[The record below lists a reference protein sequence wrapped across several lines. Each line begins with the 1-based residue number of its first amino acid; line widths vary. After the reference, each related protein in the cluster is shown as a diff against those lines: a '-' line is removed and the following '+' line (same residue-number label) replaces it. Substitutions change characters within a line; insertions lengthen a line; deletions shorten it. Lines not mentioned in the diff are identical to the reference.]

1 MYLVYKTFKDRYI
14 LTLSDLY
21 KGTRHT
27 SQVLNSILVLLNHK
41 LNRFSN
47 SSKNVLNSLSQLVR
61 TVFRHISD
69 TSKFFKIFWRIQLSK
84 ESRNLLLKLLYGT
97 EGRLSNSDD
106 ISYIFSYSCR
116 HFDLHIHLLFE
127 EKIIT
132 VKCENIIHWKFNIR
146 NCFWTRLKDLSV
158 SKIKKNISL
167 NDGSQWPKGLFKF
180 QSMRI

>member
-1 MYLVYKTFKDRYI
+1 MSYYGLVQKVLVQSKI
-14 LTLSDLY
+14 VLDLQENKANESKIAFLFY
-21 KGTRHT
+21 W
-27 SQVLNSILVLLNHK
+27 IIFK

-47 SSKNVLNSLSQLVR
+47 FSKNVLNSLSQFVR

-69 TSKFFKIFWRIQLSK
+69 TSKFFKMFWRIQLSK

-106 ISYIFSYSCR
+106 MSYIFSYSCR

-132 VKCENIIHWKFNIR
+132 F
-146 NCFWTRLKDLSV
+146 
-158 SKIKKNISL
+158 
-167 NDGSQWPKGLFKF
+167 
-180 QSMRI
+180 